1 LRHLIRSGEALGPRF
16 TALHNLTYYL
26 NLLTRAR
33 HAIEQGSFAEL
44 HAQVEELAGQRL

>member
-1 LRHLIRSGEALGPRF
+1 LGARW

-33 HAIEQGSFAEL
+33 RAIEEGTFAAL
-44 HAQVEELAGQRL
+44 HAEIEALVERRA